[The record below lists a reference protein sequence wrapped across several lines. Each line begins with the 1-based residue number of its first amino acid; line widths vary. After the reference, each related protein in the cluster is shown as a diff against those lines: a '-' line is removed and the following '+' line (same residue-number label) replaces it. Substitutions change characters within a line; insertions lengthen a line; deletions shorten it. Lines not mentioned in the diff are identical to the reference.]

1 MKQLVYILVVMVAIT
16 GSPVVAQEK
25 NVDLFTVPLSNPSAP
40 GKLVVDQ
47 ISGSINVVAYEGK
60 EVVVKATIGKK
71 DHCNGCHKDKN
82 KNKDKDKA
90 KSGMKKISGS
100 SVKISAEEKNNVVEI
115 NNELFNRTTDL
126 FIKVPKNFSLK
137 LSTVNNGDISVSGV
151 NGDMEVSYVYGEITL
166 KDVSGSASLDT
177 TNGDVEVNFT
187 QIKQGA
193 DMAFSTFNGD
203 VNVTFPSSLK
213 ANIKAK
219 SDMGDVYTDFDMA
232 VAKNEPQ
239 VDRDTSS
246 GSYKVKIEQWVKGS
260 INGGGPEMLFKTFN
274 GDVIISSK

>member
-1 MKQLVYILVVMVAIT
+1 MKQIGYSLVVLVALIGNSLT
-16 GSPVVAQEK
+16 AQEK

-47 ISGSINVVAYEGK
+47 ISGSINVEAYDGK
-60 EVVVKATIGKK
+60 EVVVQATIGEK
-71 DHCNGCHKDKN
+71 DHCDGCHKIKN
-82 KNKDKDKA
+82 KNKDKA
-90 KSGMKKISGS
+90 RNGMKRISGS
-100 SVKISAEEKNNVVEI
+100 SLKISAEEKNNVVEI

-137 LSTVNNGDISVSGV
+137 LATVNHGNISVSGV
-151 NGDMEVSYVYGEITL
+151 NGDMEVSNVNGGIQL
-166 KDVSGSASLDT
+166 KGVSGSASLDT

-187 QIKQGA
+187 SIKQGA

-232 VAKNEPQ
+232 VSKNEPQ
-239 VDRDTSS
+239 VDRDSSS

>member
-1 MKQLVYILVVMVAIT
+1 MKQFVYTFIVLVTLV
-16 GSPVVAQEK
+16 GSPIAAQEK

-47 ISGSINVVAYEGK
+47 ISGSINVVIYEGK
-60 EVVVKATIGKK
+60 EVVVKATIGDK
-71 DHCNGCHKDKN
+71 DHCDGCHEDKS
-82 KNKDKDKA
+82 KNKDKA

-100 SVKISAEEKNNVVEI
+100 SLKISAEEKNNVVEI
-115 NNELFNRTTDL
+115 NNELWNRTTDL

-137 LSTVNNGDISVSGV
+137 LATVNNGNISVTGV
-151 NGDMEVSYVYGEITL
+151 NGDMEISNVNGEIKL

-177 TNGDVEVNFT
+177 TNGDVQVNFT
-187 QIKQGA
+187 SIKQGA

-203 VNVTFPSSLK
+203 VNVTFPSTLK

-239 VDRDTSS
+239 VDRDASS

>member
-1 MKQLVYILVVMVAIT
+1 MKQIIYTLILGIVVAGNTIT
-16 GSPVVAQEK
+16 AQEK
-25 NVDLFTVPLSNPSAP
+25 NVDLFTVPLSNPSNP

-47 ISGSINVVAYEGK
+47 ISGSIAVVAYDGN
-60 EVVVKATIGKK
+60 EVVVKATIGEK
-71 DHCNGCHKDKN
+71 DHCNGCNKN
-82 KNKDKDKA
+82 KNKSKEKN
-90 KSGMKKISGS
+90 GMKKISGS
-100 SVKISAEEKNNVVEI
+100 SLKISAEEKNNVVEI
-115 NNELFNRTTDL
+115 NNELWNRNTDL

-137 LSTVNNGDISVSGV
+137 LATVNNGDISVTGV
-151 NGDMEVSYVYGEITL
+151 NGDMEISNVNGKITL
-166 KDVSGSASLDT
+166 DKVSGSASLDT
-177 TNGDVEVNFT
+177 TNGDVLVNFNS
-187 QIKQGA
+187 IKQGA

-213 ANIKAK
+213 ADIKAK

-232 VAKNEPQ
+232 LSKNEPQ